1 MGKSKVSF
9 LIQVEICI
17 EKDDDG
23 YYAFCPSLKGVHTC
37 GNTEKE
43 ALENAK
49 NAIAAYIVSLI
60 KHKEPLPFCQIV
72 REEKEEPCSTGKLFS
87 EVIEIPEL
95 A

>member
-17 EKDDDG
+17 E
-23 YYAFCPSLKGVHTC
+23 GVHTC